1 LSGEGDGDK
10 LNVVCERAFR
20 MKMYFFVIL
29 AFLSAVSL
37 PALAQNNQPRPA
49 AAAPVATENSVRT
62 ERTVFDSWV
71 LTCQQVVGNPKSK
84 RCSATLS
91 IVEEQSK
98 QVAFLWTIGKN
109 AAGAPTAVLTT
120 PTSINLTNGLELKIG
135 KGAAR
140 KLSFWSCDANSCEAV
155 MPLDEGVLKEARTGD
170 DASATITMRD
180 GRTVRFSIINK
191 GFERAVAAVRS

>member
-1 LSGEGDGDK
+1 
-10 LNVVCERAFR
+10 
-20 MKMYFFVIL
+20 MKTYLFMAA

-37 PALAQNNQPRPA
+37 PALAQNNQPRNTTVTQAPA
-49 AAAPVATENSVRT
+49 AAEGPVRT
-62 ERTVFDSWV
+62 ERTVLDSWI
-71 LTCQQVVGNPKSK
+71 LTCQEVVGDAKSR

-91 IVEEQSK
+91 IIEEQSK

-120 PTSINLTNGLELKIG
+120 PTAINLTSGLELRIG
-135 KGAAR
+135 KGAVR
-140 KLSFWSCDANSCEAV
+140 KLAYWSCDANSCEAS
-155 MPLDEGVLKEARTGD
+155 MPLDEGLLKDACTGE
-170 DASATITMRD
+170 DASATIVMRD